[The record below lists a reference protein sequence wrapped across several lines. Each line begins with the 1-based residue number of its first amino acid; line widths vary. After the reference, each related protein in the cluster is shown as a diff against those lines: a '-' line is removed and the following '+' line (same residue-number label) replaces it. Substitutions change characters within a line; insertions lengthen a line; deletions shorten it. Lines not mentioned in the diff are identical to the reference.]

1 MTTALLSI
9 AHHLGFKGNPQLAI
23 ETSEAPGGYAHRH
36 EFDDSGQIA
45 TVTHTGAHNEIRSTY
60 RYDPIKR
67 EVEHI
72 YTQRSGY
79 TTRAITKLDHLGRTL
94 QTEIYTLPDGKLVQR
109 NLVERGPTWLRR
121 TQVNKGGVTTRIH
134 EELDPLGRCV
144 KSATKGRRAPK
155 PTIAH
160 YTYDQHDN
168 VATVVSFGP
177 FGTITR
183 ESYKREYDQH
193 GNWTLERR
201 YEWNRLESRYELK
214 STLTRRLTYFTAAQA
229 AGG

>member
-1 MTTALLSI
+1 MPLTLFSI
-9 AHHLGFKGNPQLAI
+9 ANHLGFRGDPKQVI
-23 ETSEAPGGYAHRH
+23 ETGHSPGGLTVRH
-36 EFDDSGQIA
+36 EFQPGGKTA
-45 TVTHTGAHNEIRSTY
+45 HVTLTSTTYESRSVYHHDPTSREI
-60 RYDPIKR
+60 
-67 EVEHI
+67 EHLL
-72 YTQRSGY
+72 TLGNGHA
-79 TTRAITKLDHLGRTL
+79 TRAVTRLDHLGREL
-94 QTEIYTLPDGKLVQR
+94 QTEVYALPGGELVQR
-109 NLVERGPTWLRR
+109 NLVERGPTRLRR

-183 ESYKREYDQH
+183 ESYEREYDQH
-193 GNWTLERR
+193 GNWTLERH

-214 STLTRRLTYFTAAQA
+214 NTLTRLITYFTEPHAARS
-229 AGG
+229 